1 VYSIGRG
8 ILGVVYGSI
17 YVFCCVGLSLFIWLG
32 LDGWRSD
39 NWISTLADVAGGS
52 FGIALFVAILVEGFM
67 LAWMIQK
74 KIEDKA
80 REEGREEGRQ
90 EGRQERDGQWEDWIR
105 RRDEALI
112 RGEAFDE
119 PPPSRSGTAATP
131 GPK

>member
-1 VYSIGRG
+1 M
-8 ILGVVYGSI
+8 
-17 YVFCCVGLSLFIWLG
+17 
-32 LDGWRSD
+32 DGWRSD

-80 REEGREEGRQ
+80 REEGRKEERQ
-90 EGRQERDGQWEDWIR
+90 QRDGQWEDWIR

-119 PPPSRSGTAATP
+119 PPPSRSETPATP
-131 GPK
+131 A